1 MKEYHEIIWPE
12 DDNPHEEAKV
22 TQQILELFKS
32 FFPVLES
39 SDQWLYFL
47 VPDPAAPVIT
57 QIDKW
62 IKAWYQ
68 LKEDNYWRYKYYNW
82 GNQGWALKTNDR
94 QLFQFLLPRFFN
106 ARSDYLGLIIVS
118 GDLSLFEE
126 SQFQIQFLETL
137 MTRNT
142 TMKLPTELMSIG
154 LLFDWGQLIEIFNSL
169 PNSA

>member
-1 MKEYHEIIWPE
+1 MNEYHEIIWPE
-12 DDNPHEEAKV
+12 DNNPLEEAKA
-22 TQQILELFKS
+22 TQQIFELVKS
-32 FFPVLES
+32 LFPVLES
-39 SDQWLYFL
+39 SEQLLYFL

-68 LKEDNYWRYKYYNW
+68 LKEDNYLKYNYYNW
-82 GNQGWALKTNDR
+82 GNQGWALKTKDR

-106 ARSDYLGLIIVS
+106 ARSDYLGLIIFS

-126 SQFQIQFLETL
+126 SQYQTQFLEAL

-142 TMKLPTELMSIG
+142 AIKLPTELMYIG
-154 LLFDWGQLIEIFNSL
+154 LLFDWGQLIEIFS
-169 PNSA
+169 PQFS